1 MANDLTLFVGTYTRQ
16 GSAGIYTGLMNPA
29 TGAIDVRHI
38 TTGIENP
45 SFVAVDPTGE
55 HLYSVCETSDPTT
68 HGAITAFEINGDG
81 SLRELNRQST
91 GGPGPC
97 HLAVD
102 ATDQLVIAAN
112 YKGGSVAM
120 IRIEPDGSLGDRCD
134 FIQHHGS
141 SVHPDRQD
149 QPHAHS
155 ITLNATND
163 RAYVCDLGTDR
174 IVQYQIDADAGRL
187 HHAGDVVSHPGEGP
201 RHFAFHPTKP
211 YAYVINELGST
222 VAAYDVNPN
231 DGNLSERQILS
242 TLPSEWN
249 GANTTADIHVSPNG
263 RFLYGSN
270 RGHDSIAIFA
280 IDPPS
285 GRLDV
290 IGHESSRG
298 QTPRNFA
305 LSPDGNFLLAENQDS
320 GTIHTFAIDPDTGL
334 LDHTGHIVDI
344 PAPVCVV
351 FRPSADQ

>member
-1 MANDLTLFVGTYTRQ
+1 
-16 GSAGIYTGLMNPA
+16 
-29 TGAIDVRHI
+29 
-38 TTGIENP
+38 
-45 SFVAVDPTGE
+45 
-55 HLYSVCETSDPTT
+55 
-68 HGAITAFEINGDG
+68 
-81 SLRELNRQST
+81 
-91 GGPGPC
+91 
-97 HLAVD
+97 
-102 ATDQLVIAAN
+102 
-112 YKGGSVAM
+112 M
-120 IRIEPDGSLGDRCD
+120 I
-134 FIQHHGS
+134 H
-141 SVHPDRQD
+141 
-149 QPHAHS
+149 
-155 ITLNATND
+155 
-163 RAYVCDLGTDR
+163 
-174 IVQYQIDADAGRL
+174 
-187 HHAGDVVSHPGEGP
+187 
-201 RHFAFHPTKP
+201 
-211 YAYVINELGST
+211 ELGST